1 MIRVDKVQRQ
11 YVQKQLSV
19 HVWVATNA
27 GTHRSLGLVRL
38 TTTHF
43 SKADFTQISK
53 LYCPMKYQI

>member
-19 HVWVATNA
+19 HVWAATNA
-27 GTHRSLGLVRL
+27 GTHRPLGLARL